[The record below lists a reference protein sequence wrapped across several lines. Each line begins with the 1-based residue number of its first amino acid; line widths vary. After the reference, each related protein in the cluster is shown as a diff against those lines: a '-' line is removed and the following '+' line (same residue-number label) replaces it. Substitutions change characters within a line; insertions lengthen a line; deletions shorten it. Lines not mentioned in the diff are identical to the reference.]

1 MSRRKFGAIRRLPSG
16 RWQVRYPGPRGE
28 LVPGP
33 HTFPSKV
40 EASRYL
46 SAVETDMVR
55 GQWVDSRGSSVQL
68 RDYSVAWLQ
77 QRSIRGRPLAPRTT
91 DTYRHSLD
99 AWILPTLGDL
109 PLDKIAPAHVRRWHA
124 GISRLTGPTAAVRQ
138 AYAVLRAVLNTVVAD
153 EALQRNPCRIKGAG
167 QAYSPERPCSG
178 CPRSRRSQL
187 PCPRT
192 LGRW

>member
-28 LVPGP
+28 LIPGP
-33 HTFPSKV
+33 HTFASKV

-55 GQWVDSRGSSVQL
+55 GQWVDSRASSVQL

-99 AWILPTLGDL
+99 AWILPRSVTC
-109 PLDKIAPAHVRRWHA
+109 RWTRSHQ
-124 GISRLTGPTAAVRQ
+124 LM
-138 AYAVLRAVLNTVVAD
+138 
-153 EALQRNPCRIKGAG
+153 CGAG
-167 QAYSPERPCSG
+167 TATSAG
-178 CPRSRRSQL
+178 
-187 PCPRT
+187 
-192 LGRW
+192 